1 MNNTRRK
8 KLRTLADQL
17 GEIMTELEMLKE
29 EEKTYLYNI
38 PENLQGSER
47 YEAAESA
54 IDNLD
59 TACDD
64 LYEVINSIEEACE

>member
-1 MNNTRRK
+1 MNNARRK

-29 EEKTYLYNI
+29 EEETYLYNI

-64 LYEVINSIEEACE
+64 LDEVINSIEEACG

>member
-1 MNNTRRK
+1 MNNARRK
-8 KLRTLADQL
+8 KLRALADQL
-17 GEIMTELEMLKE
+17 GEIMTELEILKGE
-29 EEKTYLYNI
+29 EETYFYNI

-54 IDNLD
+54 IDSLD

-64 LYEVINSIEEACE
+64 LDEAISSIEEACE